1 MNRRFFGCYVS
12 QAFGMQA
19 FGWLDIFGEADKI
32 EFIMLTEKEAFMSKN
47 LRKMIS
53 YYKPYLGVFWADMF
67 FATLSAAIA
76 LALPLVIRY
85 VTSTLIYMGSAEILH
100 QIKYI
105 AIVLFI
111 LVVIDC
117 YSKFFISN
125 YGHVM
130 GAKIE
135 YDMRAEIFAH
145 FQKLSFS
152 FYDNQKVGQLMSRIT
167 TDLFDIT
174 ELMHHGPEN
183 IILSVIKIAGAF
195 VILLSINPLLALAA
209 FIVLPFMFVFAY
221 FLNKKM
227 RRAFKQNRV
236 KIAEING
243 QIEDNLSGIRV
254 VKSFANE
261 EIENSKFKEGNE
273 GFLSAKK
280 NSYHYMGSFQA
291 GLGAFTTLVQVNV
304 IVAGVVMIAKGSVD
318 VSDLVTFLLY
328 ISVFTEPV
336 NTLVNFTE
344 QFQNGYTGFE
354 RFQEIMA
361 IEPDIKDHE
370 GAVELTNVKGDI
382 RFENVSFQYEE
393 NTEKV
398 LKHINLNVPAGAY
411 MALVGSSGAGKST
424 LCSLIPRF
432 YDVTEGTVR
441 IDGKDI
447 RNLTLK
453 SLRDHIGIVQQD
465 VYLFVGTVYDNIRYG
480 RPDATREEIIEA
492 AKNANAHEFIM
503 SLPNGYE
510 TDIGQRGIK
519 LSGGQKQRLSIAR
532 VFLKNPPILIF
543 DEATSALD
551 NESEKVVQDSL
562 EKLAKN
568 RTTFVIAHRLST
580 IKNAEKILVLTDEG
594 IEEEGTHEELLAKQ
608 GIYEKLYMMQFHK

>member
-1 MNRRFFGCYVS
+1 MS
-12 QAFGMQA
+12 QN
-19 FGWLDIFGEADKI
+19 LKK
-32 EFIMLTEKEAFMSKN
+32 ML
-47 LRKMIS
+47 S
-53 YYKPYLGVFWADMF
+53 YYKPYRLIFWADMF
-67 FATLSAAIA
+67 FAMLSAGVA
-76 LALPLVIRY
+76 LVIPLVIRY
-85 VTSTLIYMGSAEILH
+85 VTYTLVYEETAVILR
-100 QIKYI
+100 QIKVI
-105 AIVLFI
+105 AVI
-111 LVVIDC
+111 LLVMVAVDC

-135 YDMRAEIFAH
+135 YNMRAEIFGH
-145 FQKLSFS
+145 FQKLSFT

-195 VILLSINPLLALAA
+195 VILVNISPILALAA
-209 FIVLPFMFVFAY
+209 FAILPFMFAY
-221 FLNKKM
+221 AYWLNGKM
-227 RRAFKQNRV
+227 RRAFRQNRV
-236 KIAEING
+236 KIAEINA

-261 EIENSKFKEGNE
+261 KIEKEKFGLGNA

-291 GLGAFTTLVQVNV
+291 GLGAFTTLIQVNV
-304 IVAGVVMIAKGSVD
+304 ILAGTLLIVNGSID
-318 VSDLVTFLLY
+318 VSDLVTFVLY
-328 ISVFTEPV
+328 ISVFTDPV
-336 NTLVNFTE
+336 RTLIDFTE
-344 QFQNGYTGFE
+344 QFQNGYSGFE
-354 RFQEIMA
+354 RFCEIMS
-361 IEPDIKDHE
+361 IEPDIRDSE
-370 GAVELTNVKGDI
+370 DATELCDVKGDI
-382 RFENVSFQYEE
+382 SFENVSFQYEE
-393 NTEKV
+393 NSEQV
-398 LKHINLNVPAGAY
+398 LSHINLNVPAGAY

-432 YDVTEGTVR
+432 YDVTEGAVK
-441 IDGKDI
+441 IDGKDV
-447 RNLTLK
+447 RGLTLK

-465 VYLFVGTVYDNIRYG
+465 VYLFVGTVYDNILYG
-480 RPDATREEIIEA
+480 RPDATREEVIWA

-503 SLPNGYE
+503 SLPKGYD

-580 IKNAEKILVLTDEG
+580 IKNAERILVLTENG
-594 IEEEGTHEELLAKQ
+594 IEEEGTHEELLGKG
-608 GIYEKLYMMQFHK
+608 GIYEKLYSMQFHK